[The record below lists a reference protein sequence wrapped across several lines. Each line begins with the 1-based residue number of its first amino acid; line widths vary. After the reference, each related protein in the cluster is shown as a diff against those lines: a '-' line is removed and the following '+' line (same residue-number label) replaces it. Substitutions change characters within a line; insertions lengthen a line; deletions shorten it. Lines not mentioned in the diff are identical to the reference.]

1 MIIVSI
7 FQRISEVLKN
17 LSKIMML
24 GFLEFVFGCLSVLVL
39 YDVLYSGQVS
49 LIRKSK
55 NDLKLSLL
63 HQFLFYFL
71 SYVARQ
77 AKYYV

>member
-24 GFLEFVFGCLSVLVL
+24 GFLEFVFGCLSALVL

-55 NDLKLSLL
+55 MT
-63 HQFLFYFL
+63 
-71 SYVARQ
+71 
-77 AKYYV
+77 